1 MLVLN
6 AAEISAL
13 APIPRV
19 IECLRQA
26 FRSEWFAPARQVLSL
41 PGGVG
46 ERLLLLMPAF
56 GRGGGGIVKLT
67 TVLPDNPAR
76 GLPSIQGAIVVF
88 SESGA
93 PIAVLDG
100 AAITRLRT
108 GAASALASSY
118 LSRAESSH
126 LLIIGTGALAPS
138 MAAAHSAVRPITRV
152 TVWGRRIERAV
163 ATAQSIQ
170 SIVGSGIKV
179 LVADS
184 LEAAVGQADIISCAT
199 GSAAPVLAG
208 RWLKPGT
215 FIDLVGG
222 FSPAKREA
230 DDEVIL
236 RSRIF
241 VDTWEGALREAGDLL
256 DPLARG
262 IITREKIAGEL
273 SELVR
278 GGVEGRSQEEEIIL
292 FKSVGSAIEDLAV
305 ANLVVAEASEQR
317 PGREQ

>member
-6 AAEISAL
+6 AADIGTL

-26 FRSEWFAPARQVLSL
+26 FRSEWFVPPRQVLSL

-46 ERLLLLMPAF
+46 ERLLLVMPAF
-56 GRGGGGIVKLT
+56 DLRGGGMMKLS
-67 TVLPDNPAR
+67 TVFPDNPAR
-76 GLPSIQGAIVVF
+76 GLPTIQGAIVVL

-93 PIAVLDG
+93 PVAVLDG
-100 AAITRLRT
+100 GAVTRLRT

-138 MAAAHSAVRPITRV
+138 MAAAHCAVRPITTV
-152 TVWGRRIERAV
+152 TIWGRHTERAL
-163 ATAQSIQ
+163 ATAHTIQ
-170 SIVGSGIKV
+170 SIVESGTKV
-179 LVADS
+179 FVADS
-184 LEAAVGQADIISCAT
+184 LEAAVGQADIVSCVT
-199 GSAAPVLAG
+199 GSATPVLAG
-208 RWLKPGT
+208 RWLAPGT
-215 FIDLVGG
+215 FVDLVGS

-230 DDEVIL
+230 DDEVVL

-241 VDTWEGALREAGDLL
+241 VDIWEGALKEAGDLL

-262 IITREKIAGEL
+262 VITRDKIVGEL

-278 GGVEGRSQEEEIIL
+278 GGIEGRIQEEEIIL

-305 ANLVVAEASEQR
+305 ANLVVAEASDKR
-317 PGREQ
+317 ARREP